1 MSAIKCYEITYE
13 FKASFKKTQ
22 ETFYDIKYSQ
32 VMSNELIVKY
42 LKKLS
47 SNIINN
53 RRFICFDPN
62 LNLIT
67 SNNSKN
73 EIASRTF
80 SSIIHIKNQQFS
92 YNSKTN
98 SIEAKLVCLI
108 DETYVNLS
116 LGSVEDV
123 LNDNMK
129 ELYSKD
135 NYIYLTDFIYRK
147 NKWYAY
153 MIVDDVP
160 TNIQIKKLNYI

>member
-13 FKASFKKTQ
+13 FKASFRKTQ

-67 SNNSKN
+67 SSNSKN

-80 SSIIHIKNQQFS
+80 SSIIHIQEQEYN

-116 LGSVEDV
+116 IGMS
-123 LNDNMK
+123 
-129 ELYSKD
+129 
-135 NYIYLTDFIYRK
+135 I
-147 NKWYAY
+147 
-153 MIVDDVP
+153 
-160 TNIQIKKLNYI
+160 